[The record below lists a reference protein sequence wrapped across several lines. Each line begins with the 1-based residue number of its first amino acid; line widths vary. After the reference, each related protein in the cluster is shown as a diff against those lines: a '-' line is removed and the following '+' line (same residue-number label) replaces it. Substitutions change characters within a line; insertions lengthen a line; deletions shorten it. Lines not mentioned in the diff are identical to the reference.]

1 MGSAQNCTADA
12 VTTQDE
18 GCWYAGATAVCK
30 KGELATS
37 NACVPVCTDGAI
49 ATAACTCGT
58 GTTAATAGQKCV
70 TNTLSAQNCTADAVT
85 TQDEGCWY
93 AGAAAADK
101 LCKDNVVSDVPNC
114 SADGVL
120 TAACKCTTGAYCQIG
135 AMYNAGACVPVCGN
149 TDGATANAAAC
160 VCTSASCTA
169 GQFCMGGA
177 CYDSAKCANDA
188 KLAAV
193 CTCGTTGCKVGE
205 MCSSDACVAVCGN
218 TDGTVMNT

>member
-58 GTTAATAGQKCV
+58 NTTAATAGQKCV

-93 AGAAAADK
+93 AGATAVCKKGELANSNNCRPVCTNNAITTAICTCGTNTTAAAADK

-114 SADGVL
+114 SADGKL

-135 AMYNAGACVPVCGN
+135 AMYKAGACIPACGN
-149 TDGATANAAAC
+149 TDGATANAAA
-160 VCTSASCTA
+160 
-169 GQFCMGGA
+169 
-177 CYDSAKCANDA
+177 
-188 KLAAV
+188 
-193 CTCGTTGCKVGE
+193 
-205 MCSSDACVAVCGN
+205 
-218 TDGTVMNT
+218 